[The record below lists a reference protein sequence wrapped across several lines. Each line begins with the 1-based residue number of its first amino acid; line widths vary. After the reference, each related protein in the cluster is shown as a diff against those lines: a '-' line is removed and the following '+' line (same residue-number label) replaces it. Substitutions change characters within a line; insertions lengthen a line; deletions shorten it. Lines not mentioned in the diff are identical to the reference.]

1 MDAIDEELFETI
13 LNGPYVPTK
22 LAPTPEDPDRT
33 AIKLRTE
40 WTDNEKKA
48 VQLDKKAKNILF
60 MSLEDELFENVVNC
74 RTAKEIWEALL
85 VMHEG
90 TEEVRENK
98 QSLLTQQ
105 YEMFSHIPGENITS
119 TYERFN
125 ILLNSLRA
133 YGKIHPNKELII
145 KFMRSLPNKWDAKT
159 TAIRESR
166 NLHDMTLQ

>member
-1 MDAIDEELFETI
+1 MDAVDEDLFETI

-22 LAPTPEDPDRT
+22 LAPTTDDLNRM
-33 AIKLRTE
+33 AVKLKAE
-40 WTDNEKKA
+40 WTETEKKA

-60 MSLEDELFENVVNC
+60 MSLEKELFENVINC
-74 RTAKEIWEALL
+74 KTAKEIWEALL

-105 YEMFSHIPGENITS
+105 YEMFSNIPGENITA

-125 ILLNSLRA
+125 ILLNSLRS
-133 YGKIHPNKELII
+133 YGKAHPNKELII

-159 TAIRESR
+159 TEIRESK
-166 NLHDMTLQ
+166 NLHA

>member
-1 MDAIDEELFETI
+1 MALQTNMAKLGGVSKPPLCNREKFSNWKIRMQAYMDAIDEELFETI

-22 LAPTPEDPDRT
+22 LAPTPEDPDRM

-98 QSLLTQQ
+98 QSLLTQ
-105 YEMFSHIPGENITS
+105 
-119 TYERFN
+119 
-125 ILLNSLRA
+125 
-133 YGKIHPNKELII
+133 
-145 KFMRSLPNKWDAKT
+145 
-159 TAIRESR
+159 
-166 NLHDMTLQ
+166 